1 MERNARCLCG
11 SGKKHKHCCGRAAT
25 GRDRDET
32 MWPVPRHQKESLGP
46 IVETIER
53 VFELYNDFVVKEPR
67 FLSDLAWELQL
78 RVQVFTEDVNL
89 STLHHYVVFGSARLM
104 ESHDA
109 LVSYVRGHLEGRE
122 AEVFDLFEGRPL
134 ELVELKNDDEV
145 ISAFSGKSMH
155 GGRSPLGVSCFVTG
169 ETIPIGTSLWAGWRV
184 GPELATFVFAGR
196 LTPEQWDFIEDLV
209 DPNFEGLAD
218 YDAEENICEV
228 LQIFA
233 APLDDYGSWSVDGD
247 EDEYGY
253 GYEWVQSPEAM
264 EKERRFFQAQYR
276 KDFDDFDPKAHR
288 ELIRKIFGLHLRTSW
303 SGTTHILG
311 HTELR
316 ATLAREESLRMV
328 RVVDAHLSDLRLS
341 LLALKPQMFCEVD
354 NQETL
359 DKLLPISALR
369 RSVGLEA
376 DGSMPRASA
385 ALLALEPMTLLQLP
399 MQHPV
404 FDSVDAEDPI
414 SRALAWAR
422 QRDDELGRQ
431 VAVAFQQMVC
441 ERRWCATWVDEDGVP
456 PPFYKMH
463 YDETMSALAQL
474 FDARAREA
482 PLSSLELDDVVQRRL
497 QSHLGVQAHLANLPK
512 AQDEV
517 LKMKGVGSKTLE
529 LLTLAL
535 QKWMT
540 QWRCVGSRT
549 SSKGVVRSL
558 EAVSTLS
565 DGLSELAG
573 LFEGKE

>member
-1 MERNARCLCG
+1 
-11 SGKKHKHCCGRAAT
+11 
-25 GRDRDET
+25 
-32 MWPVPRHQKESLGP
+32 
-46 IVETIER
+46 
-53 VFELYNDFVVKEPR
+53 
-67 FLSDLAWELQL
+67 
-78 RVQVFTEDVNL
+78 
-89 STLHHYVVFGSARLM
+89 
-104 ESHDA
+104 
-109 LVSYVRGHLEGRE
+109 
-122 AEVFDLFEGRPL
+122 
-134 ELVELKNDDEV
+134 
-145 ISAFSGKSMH
+145 
-155 GGRSPLGVSCFVTG
+155 
-169 ETIPIGTSLWAGWRV
+169 
-184 GPELATFVFAGR
+184 
-196 LTPEQWDFIEDLV
+196 
-209 DPNFEGLAD
+209 
-218 YDAEENICEV
+218 
-228 LQIFA
+228 
-233 APLDDYGSWSVDGD
+233 
-247 EDEYGY
+247 
-253 GYEWVQSPEAM
+253 
-264 EKERRFFQAQYR
+264 
-276 KDFDDFDPKAHR
+276 
-288 ELIRKIFGLHLRTSW
+288 
-303 SGTTHILG
+303 
-311 HTELR
+311 
-316 ATLAREESLRMV
+316 MV